1 MPGWMVG
8 SVSISSPPVIV
19 FTLASNLSNS
29 FCPPEDTAGDQSVAH
44 ATDINGGVTVEGY
57 HPLGPAA
64 EWMTVS
70 GIISRE
76 GALGC

>member
-1 MPGWMVG
+1 MLGWMVG
-8 SVSISSPPVIV
+8 SVSISPPPVIV

-29 FCPPEDTAGDQSVAH
+29 FCPSEDTAGDQSVAY
-44 ATDINGGVTVEGY
+44 ATDDGGVTVEGY

-70 GIISRE
+70 GMISRE
-76 GALGC
+76 GALKY